1 MAEIE
6 TNSVQ
11 AEVTDINETPSS
23 TPAAADVEE
32 ANESAELAKLRAE
45 MARQKIA
52 LDKAT
57 KESAD
62 YKRQLRA
69 KQSAEEVAAEE
80 KRIADEA
87 RDAELAELRKR
98 FAVAEAS
105 KKILAFVGDEQ
116 QSNSI
121 AEALYGAADSDAA
134 IDALN
139 KAWAAKEKKLRQEY
153 GKIPAPGIGSSDG
166 PTVTLAQLNAMT
178 YTERNDFAVK
188 YPDEYNR
195 LMGRS

>member
-11 AEVTDINETPSS
+11 AEVTDINETPGS

-32 ANESAELAKLRAE
+32 ASESAELAKLRAE

>member
-11 AEVTDINETPSS
+11 AEVTDINETPGS

-32 ANESAELAKLRAE
+32 TNESAELAKLRAE

>member
-11 AEVTDINETPSS
+11 AEVTDINETPIS

-32 ANESAELAKLRAE
+32 TNESAELAKLRAE